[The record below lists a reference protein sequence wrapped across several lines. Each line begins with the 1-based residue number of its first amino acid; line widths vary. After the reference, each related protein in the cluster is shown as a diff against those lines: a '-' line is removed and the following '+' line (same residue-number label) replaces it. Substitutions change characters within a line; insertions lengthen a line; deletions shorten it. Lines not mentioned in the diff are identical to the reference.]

1 MKFIV
6 LALALVPYSL
16 YAQIKESLDTIDVTA
31 EQEFQRPTWVEQ
43 EKTKIFS
50 GKKNRTTKINY
61 LPPVQTDNHRQFF
74 SQQASIH
81 AADIA
86 ADPWTSLSFRGIG
99 DPHEAQNLLI
109 MQDGIPVPID
119 MYGAAGYYYAP
130 PAPLMEQIQVLAGG
144 GALMYGPQ
152 PGGAIN
158 YISPKLSK
166 DMPTSGSVNI
176 AGGSYNLL
184 SSVNSIKGS
193 SGNTSYWGGYYRKQ
207 GDGYMR
213 KNADFFANQLQF
225 KTNTFL
231 EGNAIFK
238 SSLQAYDS
246 DFGNPGGQAFSGV
259 ANSNAWTGDN
269 RKATKKYDRMRI
281 SRAQVMVGL
290 EKKLSSATTLDTS
303 LWGVAY
309 RRYSKTQVGGNNGA
323 FPTVDSNAVVNTHSY
338 GVNAEARLG
347 HEWEMNEHKNT
358 LSVGVLTYNNDSPS
372 HAMAG
377 AAADSNSGETSA
389 RNDRKTR
396 TNSLFIENRFS
407 FGNFTLVPGLRYEN
421 IIMSNHTRTSSVPA
435 TDGLKRNEVYN
446 VILGGLG
453 ASYAFNEGVQAFAN
467 VSQGFKPISFGDV
480 LNQANPNITVV
491 GDIKPSYNYFYEAGL
506 RGENPDYSWD
516 TSAFV
521 IHRQNITAT
530 SGTVLS
536 NASSARY
543 HGAEASLTLKDIFSS
558 KNVNEV
564 DLYTNGIYNNAEFRK
579 GTLKGE
585 TPAYVPA
592 AILKY
597 GLIYRRQDKIKAS
610 FLGNWVR
617 EHFADDTHSKNRKIP
632 SYSVYDLLAEY
643 SFTKSLSVNGA
654 INNIFDNEYYTRV
667 NNNGILPTMGRN
679 YYAGV
684 TYRF

>member
-1 MKFIV
+1 MKLIV

-16 YAQIKESLDTIDVTA
+16 FAQTTESLDTIDVTA

-43 EKTKIFS
+43 DKTKIFS
-50 GKKNRTTKINY
+50 GKKNRTSKINY

-158 YISPKLSK
+158 YVSPRLTK
-166 DMPTSGSVNI
+166 DMPTSGSVNL

-184 SSVNSIKGS
+184 STVNSIKGS

-207 GDGYMR
+207 GEGYMR

-231 EGNAIFK
+231 EGNAVFK

-246 DFGNPGGQAFSGV
+246 DFGNPGGQAFGGV
-259 ANSNAWTGDN
+259 ANSNAWTGNN
-269 RKATKKYDRMRI
+269 RKATKQYDRMRI
-281 SRAQVMVGL
+281 SRAQIMVGL
-290 EKKLSSATTLDTS
+290 EKKLSSQTTLDTS

-323 FPTVDSNAVVNTHSY
+323 FPTVDTNAVVNTHSY
-338 GVNAEARLG
+338 GLNAEARVS
-347 HEWEMNEHKNT
+347 HDWEMNERQNT

-372 HAMAG
+372 HSMTG
-377 AAADSNSGETSA
+377 AAADSNSGATTA
-389 RNDRKTR
+389 RNLRETR
-396 TNSLFIENRFS
+396 TNAIFAENRFS

-421 IIMSNHTRTSSVPA
+421 INMSTENRTTGV
-435 TDGLKRNEVYN
+435 KRTEVYN
-446 VILGGLG
+446 VLLGGLG
-453 ASYAFNEGVQAFAN
+453 SSYAFNENVQAFAN
-467 VSQGFKPISFGDV
+467 ISQGFKPISFGDV
-480 LNQANPNITVV
+480 LSQSNPNITVN

-506 RGENPDYSWD
+506 RGENPGYSWD
-516 TSAFV
+516 TSVFV
-521 IHRQNITAT
+521 IHRQNITST

-536 NASSARY
+536 NAASARY
-543 HGAEASLTLKDIFSS
+543 HGAEASFTLKDVLNS

-564 DLYTNGIYNNAEFRK
+564 DLYTNGIYNNAEFRRGK
-579 GTLKGE
+579 LKGE

-597 GLIYRRQDKIKAS
+597 GIIYRRQDKIKAS
-610 FLGNWVR
+610 FMGNWVR
-617 EHFADDTHSKNRKIP
+617 EHFGDDAHSANRKIP
-632 SYSVYDLLAEY
+632 SYSVYDILAEY
-643 SFTKSLSVNGA
+643 SFTKAFSVNGA
-654 INNIFDNEYYTRV
+654 INNLFDNEYYTRV
-667 NNNGILPTMGRN
+667 NNNGILPAMGRN
-679 YYAGV
+679 YYAGA

>member
-1 MKFIV
+1 MKSIV
-6 LALALVPYSL
+6 LALLLVPFSSFS
-16 YAQIKESLDTIDVTA
+16 QSTESLETIDVTA
-31 EQEFQRPTWVEQ
+31 EQEFHRPTWVEQ
-43 EKTKIFS
+43 DKTKIYS
-50 GKKNRTTKINY
+50 GKKNRTSKINY

-144 GALMYGPQ
+144 GALMFGPQ

-158 YISPKLSK
+158 YISPRLSK
-166 DMPTSGSVNI
+166 DMPTSGSVNL

-184 SSVNSIKGS
+184 STVNSIKGS
-193 SGNTSYWGGYYRKQ
+193 VGNTSYWAGYYRKQ

-213 KNADFFANQLQF
+213 ENGDFFADQLQF

-231 EGNAIFK
+231 EGNTILKTAV
-238 SSLQAYDS
+238 QGYDS

-259 ANSNAWTGDN
+259 ANSNEWTGDN

-290 EKKLSSATTLDTS
+290 EKKLSSKTTLDTS

-309 RRYSKTQVGGNNGA
+309 RRYSKTQVGGNNGV
-323 FPTVDSNAVVNTHSY
+323 FPTVNTNAVVNTHSY
-338 GVNAEARLG
+338 GVNAEARLS
-347 HEWEMNEHKNT
+347 HDWEMKENQNT

-377 AAADSNSGETSA
+377 AAADSNSGVTTA
-389 RNDRKTR
+389 RNDRQTR
-396 TNSLFIENRFS
+396 TNSVFMENRFS

-421 IIMSNHTRTSSVPA
+421 IIMSNHTRTSNVPA

-446 VILGGLG
+446 VLLGGLG
-453 ASYAFNEGVQAFAN
+453 SSYAFNENVQAFAN
-467 VSQGFKPISFGDV
+467 ISQGFKPISFGDV
-480 LNQANPNITVV
+480 LNQANPNITVN

-506 RGENPDYSWD
+506 RGENPGYSWD

-521 IHRQNITAT
+521 IHRQNITGT

-543 HGAEASLTLKDIFSS
+543 HGAEASFTLKDILSS

-579 GTLKGE
+579 GALKGE

-597 GLIYRRQDKIKAS
+597 GFIYRRQDKIKAS
-610 FLGNWVR
+610 FMGNWVR
-617 EHFADDTHSKNRKIP
+617 EHYADDAHSANRKIP

-643 SFTKSLSVNGA
+643 SFSKSLSVNGA
-654 INNIFDNEYYTRV
+654 LNNIFDNEYYTRV
-667 NNNGILPTMGRN
+667 NNNGILPAMGRN